1 MTSLG
6 IRGRLLFSVFLL
18 IAATALA
25 LGFLGIRITRG
36 FIEERFQDRILF
48 LARNLAVNSEIGILL
63 GDTPMLKRLAGN
75 LILEKDIVGAVILD
89 ENGRELASAKRGD
102 EAGKPRVE
110 AKVVLKEDE
119 PENRAFRQGLGDNG
133 GGRVLGRVSISYDTR
148 EIDKIFNEVK
158 VRFALLSA
166 GIAAIAGFVFYLLS
180 RSLVAP
186 VSDLASV
193 ARRVAG
199 GDESVRAAAGGLP
212 ETRELASAFNSM
224 LDSLRKNRLE
234 LEEANREVVRKSTL
248 AEIGKFSMMVAH
260 EVKNPLSIIKTSFDI
275 LKKRSGLS
283 SEDTMVFY
291 IEDEIRRLNK
301 LIEDFLSFARP
312 TNPVFREVDLNG
324 MLKDIIERFDLK
336 GITGLT
342 RIQCNVAQEP
352 CMSKADPDL
361 LARALINI
369 IKNAV
374 EACPKEGNVYVSSSS
389 GGGIWKA
396 LVEDE
401 GEGIREEDLTRIFE
415 PFFTTRS
422 KGTGLGLAY
431 AMQVI
436 RSHGGTITAENRS
449 PGGASFCIEVPL
461 R

>member
-36 FIEERFQDRILF
+36 FIEERFEDRILF

-63 GDTPMLKRLAGN
+63 GDTAMLKRLAGN
-75 LILEKDIVGAVILD
+75 LILEKDILGAAIFD
-89 ENGRELASAKRGD
+89 KSGRELASAKRED
-102 EAGKPRVE
+102 EGGKPKVE
-110 AKVVLKEDE
+110 AQVVLKEDD
-119 PENRAFRQGLGDNG
+119 PENRAFRQDLGNNG
-133 GGRVLGRVSISYDTR
+133 GDRILGRVAISYDTR
-148 EIDKIFNEVK
+148 EIDEIFRGIK

-212 ETRELASAFNSM
+212 ETRELATAFNTM
-224 LDSLRKNRLE
+224 LDSLRRNRLE
-234 LEEANREVVRKSTL
+234 LEEANREVIRKSTL

-260 EVKNPLSIIKTSFDI
+260 EVKNPLSIIKTSFDL
-275 LKKRSGLS
+275 LKERSGLS

-312 TNPVFREVDLNG
+312 TNPVFREVDLNA
-324 MLKDIIERFDLK
+324 MFRDIAERFDLK
-336 GITGLT
+336 GIKGST
-342 RIQCNVAQEP
+342 RILCNVAEES

-361 LARALINI
+361 LARALSNI

-374 EACPKEGNVYVSSSS
+374 EASSEGGNVYVSSSS
-389 GGGIWKA
+389 VGGIWKA

-401 GEGIREEDLTRIFE
+401 GEGIRKEDLTRIFE

-436 RSHGGTITAENRS
+436 RAHGGNITAENRS
-449 PGGASFCIEVPL
+449 PRGAVFRIEVPL